1 MNLGDKG
8 KQWLDSLG
16 EVTQLF
22 ERKWNIQMGKSLNG
36 GTEAFVAEV
45 STKGGGEAILKL
57 MMPQIEGNS
66 VFEQEI
72 AALTI
77 AGGDG
82 YVRLLNYDMDHRA
95 VLLEKLGSPL
105 KDVGYSMENQIE
117 IICNTLK
124 KSWGKPIPKDR
135 KLQSSKD
142 IINWF
147 LNFIPEIW
155 AELNSPCSR
164 QLIDKAL
171 EFLQSRLL
179 NNSKEKS
186 VLVHGDAHSGN
197 ILQDRTESQ
206 PSFKL
211 IDPDGLVAEPAYD
224 LGVLM
229 REWLDDLSIN
239 PVENGRKRC
248 MLLSE
253 ITGLKTQAIWEWGF
267 IQSISTGL
275 FLIKIGQE
283 EMGLQMLKVAKAWSE
298 V

>member
-1 MNLGDKG
+1 MNLGDRG

-16 EVTQLF
+16 EVIQLF
-22 ERKWNIQMGKSLNG
+22 EQKWKIHMGKSLNG

-45 STKGGGEAILKL
+45 STEGGGEAILKL

-105 KDVGYSMENQIE
+105 KDVGYSKETQIK
-117 IICNTLK
+117 IISNALQ
-124 KSWGKPIPKDR
+124 KSWGKSIPKDH
-135 KLQSSKD
+135 KLQSIEN

-147 LNFIPEIW
+147 SNFIPNLW
-155 AELNSPCSR
+155 TELESPCSR

-171 EFLQSRLL
+171 VFLESRLS
-179 NNSKEKS
+179 NSSLEKS

-197 ILQDRTESQ
+197 ILQDMTKSQ
-206 PSFKL
+206 PSFKFV
-211 IDPDGLVAEPAYD
+211 DPDGLIAEPAYD

-229 REWLDDLSIN
+229 REWLDDLTIN
-239 PVENGRKRC
+239 PLEDGRKRC
-248 MLLSE
+248 LFLSE
-253 ITGLKTQAIWEWGF
+253 ITGVDTQAIWEWGF
-267 IQSISTGL
+267 IQAISTGL
-275 FLIKIGQE
+275 LLIKIDQKE
-283 EMGLQMLKVAKAWSE
+283 TGLQMLKVAEAWSE
-298 V
+298 I